1 MSTQEMAAIR
11 AALAAA
17 GREDLTIAE
26 TRALYETIAPPV
38 DPDDRTAVEL
48 LDIAGCRAEFATP
61 EGAAGDAALLYLHGG
76 GYCLGSLNTHRRLAW
91 SIAKAA
97 GITSLAIDYRLAP
110 EAPFPAAVDDALAAY
125 RHLLDRGMAPSRIA
139 VAGDS
144 AGGGLSLALMLAA
157 RDAGLPLPGAAFL
170 ISPWADL
177 TNSLP
182 TIASKAAED
191 PMISKARLDGFAGA
205 YLGGADA
212 LQPLASPLNG
222 DFAGLPPVLIHVGTA
237 ECLLDDSVT
246 VAGRLGAAGVDTRL
260 EIWPDMIH
268 VWHFFAPML
277 GEGRDA
283 IAAAGTWIGEK
294 LRK

>member
-1 MSTQEMAAIR
+1 MSIQEMAAIR

-17 GREDLTIAE
+17 DRESLSLEE

-38 DPDDRTAVEL
+38 DPDDDTAVEL
-48 LDIAGCRAEFATP
+48 LDIAGCQAEFATP
-61 EGAAGDAALLYLHGG
+61 PGVAGDAALLYLHGG

-97 GITSLAIDYRLAP
+97 GITSFAVDYRLAP

-125 RHLLDRGMAPSRIA
+125 RYLLDKGFAPHRIA

-157 RDAGLPLPGAAFL
+157 RDAGLPMPGAAFL

-177 TNSLP
+177 SNSLP

-191 PMISKARLDGFAGA
+191 PMISKARLDAFTGA
-205 YLGGADA
+205 YLGGGDVR
-212 LQPLASPLNG
+212 QPLASPLNG
-222 DFAGLPPVLIHVGTA
+222 DLAGLPPVLIHVGAA
-237 ECLLDDSVT
+237 ECLLDDAVG
-246 VAGRLGAAGVDTRL
+246 VARRLGAAGVDTRL

-283 IAAAGTWIGEK
+283 IAVAGTWIGEK